1 MKEESHIEYPEIDF
15 VYDSLE
21 EIYESSL
28 SQGFELRDI
37 VQLSFQLISIKIFE
51 IADSNE
57 QAIVVIMTLSKMM
70 ADKFEVGDLFQPHQ
84 LPFINENKKIH

>member
-28 SQGFELRDI
+28 SQGFELRRYC
-37 VQLSFQLISIKIFE
+37 SIKFS
-51 IADSNE
+51 AD
-57 QAIVVIMTLSKMM
+57 
-70 ADKFEVGDLFQPHQ
+70 F
-84 LPFINENKKIH
+84 NKNI